1 MDNLIIYMIKTWP
14 NRYPEKMNFY
24 IEIIEN
30 ILTNH
35 NKIKEELKKKI
46 LKKICF
52 CVKNTNFLVNLNLNR
67 SPIKHSFCLG
77 KR

>member
-35 NKIKEELKKKI
+35 NKIKEELKKKF
-46 LKKICF
+46 LKKFVFVLKIQIF
-52 CVKNTNFLVNLNLNR
+52 W
-67 SPIKHSFCLG
+67 
-77 KR
+77 

>member
-1 MDNLIIYMIKTWP
+1 MIKTWP

-35 NKIKEELKKKI
+35 NKIKEELKKKF
-46 LKKICF
+46 LKKFVFVLKIQIF
-52 CVKNTNFLVNLNLNR
+52 W
-67 SPIKHSFCLG
+67 
-77 KR
+77 